1 MALSPQRPAYEPD
14 LSPSRAPGAPV
25 LVVTTD
31 DDLWIRLSAA
41 LPGLRMEQ
49 HDSVADLTAS
59 WLPSR
64 PAAVLLDARAEA
76 DLARAVERLQTHSV
90 ALVPVAFVDE
100 ATLPA
105 AITLERQKALFDHVL
120 ASLDPGT
127 TLAVFERAAEEAL
140 ARAALV
146 PPGVTHSVDGP
157 PPPRP
162 PASRKPSPALLGAVA
177 GLVIAGG
184 VAAWWFTSST
194 PSTPPTDTATESA
207 APAGAGVAP
216 AATPASAASSAAE
229 APTATGER
237 IETLLASARAAMR
250 DRRYIDP
257 ENDNALAHYR
267 NVLTFDPENGEA
279 RQGLERIAEVLVGR
293 AESAMASRDY
303 PAALRSLEVARSL
316 KPDHPKLAA
325 LDAQVGQRL
334 SELSL
339 AQIQAALQANAFE
352 RATTLIR
359 QAERNGAVPAATLAQ
374 LRQEIARREARTEQ
388 NELVR
393 LAQARIAQGRLVEPA
408 NDSAKRYL
416 GELQQRGDAADALQ
430 RLRQEYNR
438 RVVAEARAAIAR
450 GSNAEFEQWLAELR
464 AAGAPASQ
472 VAALQREAAQ
482 PPQQPRAVDGT
493 RLQQLA
499 TERLA
504 QRRLL
509 APESDNA
516 IHYYRALQVAD
527 PRNAQLPAL
536 RDALATALLEQARG
550 AYEGGRS
557 AEAQIAVD
565 AAREFGVSA
574 QAIAAVQPAAP
585 ATRAPIV
592 ISQPKLLRALQPS
605 YPDRA
610 LKQGIT
616 GWVDVDFIVDVEGRA
631 QEIRPAAA
639 EPAGVFDASAVN
651 AVRRARFEPA
661 RTADGTA
668 VAMASRL
675 RVRFALE

>member
-14 LSPSRAPGAPV
+14 LSPSRGPGAPV
-25 LVVTTD
+25 LVVTAD

-41 LPGLRMEQ
+41 LPGLRLEQ
-49 HDSVADLTAS
+49 HDSVADLTAH

-100 ATLPA
+100 STLQSA
-105 AITLERQKALFDHVL
+105 VALERQKALFDHVL

-127 TLAVFERAAEEAL
+127 TLAVFERAAEEAQ

-157 PPPRP
+157 PPRRP
-162 PASRKPSPALLGAVA
+162 PASRSPSPLLLAAAAAALVAAGA
-177 GLVIAGG
+177 G
-184 VAAWWFTSST
+184 AWWFAGRSAPAPDPAASPET
-194 PSTPPTDTATESA
+194 TAAPVAAAAEATGESA
-207 APAGAGVAP
+207 PGVAP
-216 AATPASAASSAAE
+216 AAN
-229 APTATGER
+229 GEQV
-237 IETLLASARAAMR
+237 ETLLASARAAMR

-257 ENDNALAHYR
+257 DDDSALAHYR
-267 NVLTFDPENGEA
+267 GVLAYEPENGEA
-279 RQGLERIAEVLVGR
+279 RQGLERIADVLVGR
-293 AESAMASRDY
+293 AESSMASRDY

-339 AQIQAALQANAFE
+339 AQIQAALQANAFD
-352 RATTLIR
+352 RAATLIR

-393 LAQARIAQGRLVEPA
+393 LAQARMAQGRLVEPA
-408 NDSAKRYL
+408 NDSAKHYL
-416 GELQQRGDAADALQ
+416 GQLQQRGDAADVLP
-430 RLRQEYNR
+430 RLRQDYNR
-438 RVVAEARAAIAR
+438 RVVAEARAALAR
-450 GSNAEFEQWLAELR
+450 GAPAEFERWVAELR
-464 AAGAPASQ
+464 EAGAPASQ

-482 PPQQPRAVDGT
+482 AQQPSRGADGP
-493 RLQQLA
+493 RYQQLA

-509 APESDNA
+509 APDGDNA

-536 RDALATALLEQARG
+536 RDAIGAALVEQARA
-550 AYEGGRS
+550 AYDGGRG
-557 AEAQIAVD
+557 AEAQIALD

-574 QAIAAVQPAAP
+574 QALAAVQPP
-585 ATRAPIV
+585 ATATRVPVV
-592 ISQPKLLRALQPS
+592 ISEPRLLRALQPV
-605 YPDRA
+605 YPERA
-610 LKQGIT
+610 RTQGVT
-616 GWVDVDFIVDVEGRA
+616 GWVDVEFVVDADGRA
-631 QEIRPAAA
+631 QDVRATAA
-639 EPAGVFDASAVN
+639 EPASVFDASAVS

-661 RTADGTA
+661 RAADGTA
-668 VAMASRL
+668 VAMPSRL
-675 RVRFALE
+675 RVRFALQ

>member
-31 DDLWIRLSAA
+31 DDLWTRLSAA

-49 HDSVADLTAS
+49 HDSVADLTAT

-100 ATLPA
+100 ATLPV

-146 PPGVTHSVDGP
+146 PPGVTLSVDGP
-157 PPPRP
+157 SPPRP
-162 PASRKPSPALLGAVA
+162 PASRKRSPVLLGAVA
-177 GLVIAGG
+177 ILVIAGG
-184 VAAWWFTSST
+184 AAGWWFAGST
-194 PSTPPTDTATESA
+194 PSTPTVETPAESA
-207 APAGAGVAP
+207 TGAAAAP
-216 AATPASAASSAAE
+216 AATPAAAPATASE
-229 APTATGER
+229 APAATGER

-257 ENDNALAHYR
+257 EDDNALAHYR
-267 NVLTFDPENGEA
+267 GVLTFDPENGEA

-293 AESAMASRDY
+293 AENAMASRDY

-316 KPDHPKLAA
+316 KPDHAKLAA

-339 AQIQAALQANAFE
+339 AQIQAALQANALE

-374 LRQEIARREARTEQ
+374 LRQEITRREARTEQ
-388 NELVR
+388 NELVK

-408 NDSAKRYL
+408 NDSAKHYL

-450 GSNAEFEQWLAELR
+450 GSSAEFEQWLAELR

-482 PPQQPRAVDGT
+482 AQQQPRAGEGT
-493 RLQQLA
+493 RLLQLA

-536 RDALATALLEQARG
+536 RDSIATALLEQARG

-557 AEAQIAVD
+557 AEAQIAID

-585 ATRAPIV
+585 TTRVPVV
-592 ISQPKLLRALQPS
+592 ISQPKLLRALQPV

-610 LKQGIT
+610 MKQGIT

-631 QEIRPAAA
+631 QEIRASAA
-639 EPAGVFDASAVN
+639 EPAGVFDSFAMN

-668 VAMASRL
+668 VAMPSRL
-675 RVRFALE
+675 RVRFALQ

>member
-1 MALSPQRPAYEPD
+1 MALSPQRPAYQPD

-49 HDSVADLTAS
+49 HDSVADLTAT

-100 ATLPA
+100 ATLPV

-162 PASRKPSPALLGAVA
+162 PASRKPSPVLLGAVA
-177 GLVIAGG
+177 ALVLAGG
-184 VAAWWFTSST
+184 AAAWWFTG
-194 PSTPPTDTATESA
+194 STPPADTAAESA

-216 AATPASAASSAAE
+216 AATPAPVAPVAAE
-229 APTATGER
+229 APAAIGER

-257 ENDNALAHYR
+257 EDDNALAHYR
-267 NVLTFDPENGEA
+267 SVLTFDPENGEA

-339 AQIQAALQANAFE
+339 AQIQAALQANAFD

-388 NELVR
+388 NELVK
-393 LAQARIAQGRLVEPA
+393 LAQTRIAQGRLVEPA
-408 NDSAKRYL
+408 NDSAKHYL

-438 RVVAEARAAIAR
+438 RVVAEARAALAR

-482 PPQQPRAVDGT
+482 PPQPPRAADGT

-499 TERLA
+499 AERLA

-536 RDALATALLEQARG
+536 RDAIATALLEQARG

-557 AEAQIAVD
+557 AEAQIALD

-574 QAIAAVQPAAP
+574 QAIAAIQPAAP
-585 ATRAPIV
+585 AARTPVV

-610 LKQGIT
+610 QKQGIT
-616 GWVDVDFIVDVEGRA
+616 GWVDVDFVVDVEGRA
-631 QEIRPAAA
+631 QEIRAASA
-639 EPAGVFDASAVN
+639 EPAGVFDAAAVN

-668 VAMASRL
+668 VAMPSRL
-675 RVRFALE
+675 RVRFALQ